1 MSKSSSHKAKGYHR
15 PAPEAM
21 PMIRASHNRILMLL
35 QLCDHEIK
43 GFVRRVLDKASS
55 NASFK
60 EVQAVA
66 RTVLSLQKSLDQYA
80 SILFPPSTHTALS
93 TAAEGLGNTDA
104 SQADLADLIDNPSSK
119 KFSEEF
125 FKRRSQLQKS

>member
-1 MSKSSSHKAKGYHR
+1 MSKSASHRAKGYHR
-15 PAPEAM
+15 PAPEVL
-21 PMIRASHNRILMLL
+21 PLIQASHNRILMLL

-66 RTVLSLQKSLDQYA
+66 RTVLSLQKALDQYA
-80 SILFPPSTHTALS
+80 SILFPSTPHTEMP
-93 TAAEGLGNTDA
+93 TATEGIENTDL
-104 SQADLADLIDNPSSK
+104 SQAELADLIDNPSSK

-125 FKRRSQLQKS
+125 FKRRSQLHKS